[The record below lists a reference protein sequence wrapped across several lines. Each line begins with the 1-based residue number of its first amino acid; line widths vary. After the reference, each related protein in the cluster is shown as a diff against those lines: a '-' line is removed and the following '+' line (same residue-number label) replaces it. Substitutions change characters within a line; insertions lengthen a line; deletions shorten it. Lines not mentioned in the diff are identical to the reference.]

1 MKNTVA
7 RSIPV
12 FSIILLIQ
20 DIKMLA
26 IYQPVTNE
34 MNIKVLVY
42 MNFVFVCRKEKLEHC
57 YNESENYIYT

>member
-1 MKNTVA
+1 
-7 RSIPV
+7 
-12 FSIILLIQ
+12 
-20 DIKMLA
+20 MLA

-57 YNESENYIYT
+57 YNESENYTYK